1 MQTTQSATGHPSVAN
16 RTTTQQQQAA
26 RKRVTAH
33 WRLLS
38 SILSIDYFVAVP
50 DLSVEPDDDEP
61 VPEVSESVP
70 VAPESDPSV
79 VLESEVPPPF
89 EPADEPE
96 SEPEAALELLDALA
110 EGDALAV
117 ADGDGLAVDEAE
129 ALELA
134 DGDGLAV
141 VDGLSL
147 GFSS

>member
-1 MQTTQSATGHPSVAN
+1 M
-16 RTTTQQQQAA
+16 
-26 RKRVTAH
+26 
-33 WRLLS
+33 
-38 SILSIDYFVAVP
+38 
-50 DLSVEPDDDEP
+50 P
-61 VPEVSESVP
+61 VV
-70 VAPESDPSV
+70 PESDPSV

-117 ADGDGLAVDEAE
+117 ADGDGFAVDEAE